1 MLETPVF
8 SAFAS
13 IHSFMTTQSPAR
25 ELTPDREDNVLNIRI
40 WLTGALA
47 CAALALTACGG
58 GGDDSGNANVRLVN
72 ATLTHSSISL
82 LANGAASVGAT
93 AIDSVSAYAGVPSG
107 SPTLQVNDATSNSA
121 LATLSPSVGNDGHY
135 VVIAY
140 ENGGAVRT
148 TVIAEDIALPAAGT
162 ASLRVFDAATD
173 AGALDVYVT
182 DPATDISTLTSP
194 SFTFTSSTAL
204 QASAFLSIAPGTYRV
219 RVTGSGNPAD
229 LRLDIPTVVLTS
241 QEVGE
246 ILLTPTIG
254 GTLVNGAALA
264 QQGAFTA
271 GRNTTARVRLAAAV
285 TNGATVSASAGT
297 TSIGTNAVAP
307 SVGGYVIVPAGAA
320 LTISVNG
327 AAVGAPATA
336 VAAGSDSTLL
346 VYGAAGAATASLIA
360 DDNHLPATSTNL
372 KIRLVNGLTGAAT
385 PLTLNAAFAV
395 VASNVAPGTASS
407 YAVVGASTALQLDVF
422 SPASATPVYSTTT
435 SGGPLSLP
443 GNSVFTLFML
453 GSGTT
458 SPPVIPLLRRDR

>member
-1 MLETPVF
+1 M
-8 SAFAS
+8 
-13 IHSFMTTQSPAR
+13 
-25 ELTPDREDNVLNIRI
+25 LNIRI
-40 WLTGALA
+40 CLTGALS
-47 CAALALTACGG
+47 CAALTLAACGG
-58 GGDDSGNANVRLVN
+58 GGGGSSGNATVRLVN
-72 ATLTHSSISL
+72 ASLTHSSISL

-93 AIDSVSAYAGVPSG
+93 PTDSASAYAGVAAG
-107 SPTLQVNDATSNSA
+107 SPTLQVNDATSGSA
-121 LATLSPSVGNDGHY
+121 LATLAPSFGKDGHY

-140 ENGGAVRT
+140 ESGGVVRT
-148 TVIAEDIALPAAGT
+148 TVIAEDIAAPAAGI

-182 DPATDISTLTSP
+182 DPAADIATLTSP

-229 LRLDIPTVVLTS
+229 LRLDIPSVVLTS
-241 QEVGE
+241 QEVAAL
-246 ILLTPTIG
+246 LLTPTTG

-264 QQGAFTA
+264 QQGPNTA

-297 TSIGTNAVAP
+297 TSIGNNVVAP
-307 SVGGYVIVPAGAA
+307 SVGGYVIVPAGTA
-320 LTISVNG
+320 LNVSVNG
-327 AAVGAPATA
+327 ASIGAPATA
-336 VAAGSDSTLL
+336 LAAGSDSTLL
-346 VYGAAGAATASLIA
+346 VYGAAATATANLIA

-372 KIRLVNGLTGAAT
+372 KIRLVNGLTGSAT
-385 PLTLNAAFAV
+385 PLSLNAAFAV
-395 VASNVAPGTASS
+395 VASNVAPGTASP

-422 SPASATPVYSTTT
+422 SPSSATPIYSTTT

-443 GNSVFTLFML
+443 PNSVFTLFML